1 MNWTELD
8 TWIVIT
14 GVLVCLACALPG
26 AFLMLNRQSMLGD
39 GISHAVLP
47 GLAIAFLLTHSRDIL
62 PMVVGAVVAGV
73 LTAVLTQAVQ
83 RFGQVESGAALGVVF
98 CGLFATG
105 LILIRVASD
114 RVDLDADCVLYGSIE
129 TAVVDVARVP
139 RVALISGGLF
149 LVNALLTVL
158 FYKELRLAAFDPAL
172 ATTLGFNADA
182 IRLGLTLVASVTT
195 VLAFETVGSI
205 LVIAMLV
212 VPAATASL
220 LTSNLSRLLVTAML
234 FAAASAVLGHI
245 GAITLPGFAGRL
257 LGHPGLGATSS
268 AAMMAVTAGILFL
281 LVWVFSMWRDSHGRP
296 QRSTPT

>member
-14 GVLVCLACALPG
+14 GMLICLACALPG

-47 GLAIAFLLTHSRDIL
+47 GLAIAFLLTNSRDVL
-62 PMVVGAVVAGV
+62 PMIAGAVTAGV
-73 LTAVLTQAVQ
+73 LTALLTQVVQ

-98 CGLFATG
+98 CGLFAVG

-114 RVDLDADCVLYGSIE
+114 KVDLDADCVLYGSIE
-129 TAVVDVARVP
+129 TAVVDVGRVP
-139 RVALISGGLF
+139 RVALISGGL
-149 LVNALLTVL
+149 LLANAVLTVL

-172 ATTLGFNADA
+172 ATTLGFNAEA

-195 VLAFETVGSI
+195 VLAFESVGSI

-212 VPAATASL
+212 VPAATAAL
-220 LTSNLSRLLVTAML
+220 LTRRLNYML
-234 FAAASAVLGHI
+234 ALALGFAALSAVLGHVS
-245 GAITLPGFAGRL
+245 AITLPGLVGRWVGL
-257 LGHPGLGATSS
+257 PDLGATSS
-268 AAMMAVTAGILFL
+268 AAMMAVTAGGLFL
-281 LVWVFSMWRDSHGRP
+281 VAWLASSIRNRMGSR
-296 QRSTPT
+296 